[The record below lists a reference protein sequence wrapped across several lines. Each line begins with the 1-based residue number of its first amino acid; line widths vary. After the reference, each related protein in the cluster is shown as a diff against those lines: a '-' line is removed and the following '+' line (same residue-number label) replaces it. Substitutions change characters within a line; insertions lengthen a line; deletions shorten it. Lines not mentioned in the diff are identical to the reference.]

1 MASVCLTQTLSRT
14 EILMVGSF
22 ILDCSKCFF
31 FAKFN
36 EATKVTCA
44 ESWLFRMASHLQG
57 GSCLCLCSGA
67 SNHRLGE
74 VLQGLRW
81 QPSMLS
87 AVHTTREN
95 PKIQVTTVHSSVA
108 TKTETQSPVRR
119 RSAHPLPD
127 LHISHAKQTRNQ
139 QTNGTRTQSKQSP
152 QLALGIERSI
162 DTLCQT
168 KIGKSKTKGG
178 FYFVSKNQVPKRNPK
193 LAP

>member
-1 MASVCLTQTLSRT
+1 MRRKLAIQNGFPPARRVLSLSVLRCIKSQTWRSPSRASMA
-14 EILMVGSF
+14 
-22 ILDCSKCFF
+22 
-31 FAKFN
+31 A
-36 EATKVTCA
+36 
-44 ESWLFRMASHLQG
+44 
-57 GSCLCLCSGA
+57 
-67 SNHRLGE
+67 
-74 VLQGLRW
+74 
-81 QPSMLS
+81 SMLS

-108 TKTETQSPVRR
+108 TKTETRSPVRR